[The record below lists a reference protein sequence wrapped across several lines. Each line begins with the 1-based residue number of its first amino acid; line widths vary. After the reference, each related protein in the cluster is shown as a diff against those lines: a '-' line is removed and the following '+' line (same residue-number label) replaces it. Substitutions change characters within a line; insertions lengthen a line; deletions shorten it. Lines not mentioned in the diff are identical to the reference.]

1 MSQMCH
7 ICDPKCK
14 YENCICNENFANFY
28 NIYNEMQSLESL
40 GDITVVKPWSIST
53 MTICCKFNSSI
64 NLEKYSNVYCE
75 EINPK
80 KFYNCINT
88 YISIKYQLK
97 SQISIKIFSNG
108 NIQLA
113 GVLNVKSV
121 TYSIRKIYKRLT
133 SLEAFVDE
141 NFHISD
147 LRICMI
153 NSDFKIDKNIKQSLL
168 CKLLETE
175 NFSYIKR
182 YSFNPSKYPGIN
194 IKFENPYLPGNLIS
208 CIIFRPGSIIITGGN
223 DLSSYNYVYE
233 KVLNLLTM
241 SKDILY

>member
-1 MSQMCH
+1 MYKCCY

-14 YENCICNENFANFY
+14 YEDCICNENFCNFY
-28 NIYNEMQSLESL
+28 NIYNEIECMPN
-40 GDITVVKPWSIST
+40 DTVSIIKPWSIST

-64 NLEKYSNVYCE
+64 ILDKYSSMYCE
-75 EINPK
+75 ELNAK

-88 YISIKYQLK
+88 YLSIKYQLK
-97 SQISIKIFSNG
+97 SQISLKIFSNG

-121 TYSIRKIYKRLT
+121 TYAIRKIFKRLIQ
-133 SLEAFVDE
+133 LDAFVE
-141 NFHISD
+141 KTSYISD

-153 NSDFKIDKNIKQSLL
+153 NSDFKIDKNVKQSLL
-168 CKLLETE
+168 CKILETE
-175 NFSYIKR
+175 KFSYIKR

-194 IKFENPYLPGNLIS
+194 IKFENPYLPNNLIS

-223 DLSSYNYVYE
+223 DISAYKYVYE
-233 KVLNLLTM
+233 KVLNLLIN
-241 SKDILY
+241 SEDVLY